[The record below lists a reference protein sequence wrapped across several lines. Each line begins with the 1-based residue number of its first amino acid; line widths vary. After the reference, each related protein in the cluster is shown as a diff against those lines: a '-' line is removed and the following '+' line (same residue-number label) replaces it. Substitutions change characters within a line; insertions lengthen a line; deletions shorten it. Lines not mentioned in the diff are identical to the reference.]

1 VVAVET
7 CSGDVFG
14 RVAEVIGSMTVRVND
29 FDAQKKLLVE
39 IAESSDTGARLGRD
53 GGARLWAF
61 RPRPEQP

>member
-1 VVAVET
+1 
-7 CSGDVFG
+7 
-14 RVAEVIGSMTVRVND
+14 MTVRVND